1 MRTASSLGLV
11 VLLVGA
17 AGCSDDGGAV
27 DAALSDAKITHDSPA
42 GESPAADSVVG
53 GDAAATS
60 PWVKVNGATD
70 CPHVDLG
77 SSAPVTYIGSTT
89 GLPNLVESTR
99 LEWTDAP
106 DDSLIFSA
114 PEDGDYVIHLQSDAQ
129 MDGVGASA
137 KDFAGAYYTAAT
149 CPASGAVTQLD
160 GVYTQNDPAYPLQ
173 LTAGQRVV
181 IWVSAASWEPTKT
194 PTYTLRIEKK

>member
-1 MRTASSLGLV
+1 MRVVLCLGLAT
-11 VLLVGA
+11 LLIGA
-17 AGCSDDGGAV
+17 CSDDGGATT
-27 DAALSDAKITHDSPA
+27 DAALSDAKIVDNGPA
-42 GESPAADSVVG
+42 GEALTADGPSG

-60 PWVKVNGATD
+60 PWVKVNGATA

-77 SSAPVTYIGSTT
+77 SSVPVTYVGSTA

-114 PEDGDYVIHLQSDAQ
+114 PEDGDYVIYLESDAQ
-129 MDGVGASA
+129 KDGVGASA
-137 KDFAGAYYTAAT
+137 KDYSSGAYYTAAT

-160 GVYTQNDPAYPLQ
+160 GVYTNNDPAYPLQ
-173 LTAGQRVV
+173 LTAGQRLL
-181 IWVSAASWEPTKT
+181 IWVSAASWEPTQT